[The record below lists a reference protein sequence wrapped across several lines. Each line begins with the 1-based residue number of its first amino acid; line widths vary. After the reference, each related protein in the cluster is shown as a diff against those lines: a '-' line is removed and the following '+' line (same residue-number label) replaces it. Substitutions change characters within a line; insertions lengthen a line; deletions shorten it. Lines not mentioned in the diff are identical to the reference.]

1 MSSPQE
7 VVTALLAQP
16 RAALVAVDFDGT
28 LAPIV
33 ARPEDARPVPEA
45 RETLAALARHL
56 GGVAIISGRAVDE
69 VVRLADLESVSEV
82 RVLGHYG
89 LQQWHDGVVRSPD
102 PVPGVALARAR
113 LRDVLEG
120 ADPGVRVEDK
130 VHSLA
135 VHTRG
140 ASHPD
145 VELAGLEPSLEA
157 LADACGLEALPGRYV
172 MELRPPGTDKGSAVR
187 GLIDETAA
195 RIVVYI
201 GDDLGDLPAYDV
213 IDALRGEG
221 TIAGLTV
228 ASVDPADADIP
239 PEVAERAD
247 MTLEGPTA
255 VVAWLAGL
263 LAMLS

>member
-1 MSSPQE
+1 
-7 VVTALLAQP
+7 
-16 RAALVAVDFDGT
+16 
-28 LAPIV
+28 
-33 ARPEDARPVPEA
+33 
-45 RETLAALARHL
+45 
-56 GGVAIISGRAVDE
+56 
-69 VVRLADLESVSEV
+69 
-82 RVLGHYG
+82 
-89 LQQWHDGVVRSPD
+89 
-102 PVPGVALARAR
+102 
-113 LRDVLEG
+113 
-120 ADPGVRVEDK
+120 
-130 VHSLA
+130 
-135 VHTRG
+135 
-140 ASHPD
+140 
-145 VELAGLEPSLEA
+145 LEPSLEA

-195 RIVVYI
+195 RIVIYI